1 MFLDDSTFGESPL
14 KGSVAAV
21 PGRALLGSDR
31 AARAFS
37 METMS
42 PGSSIGLAYSNRCL
56 ETRIRSDGRV
66 RPRRRSLIART
77 RRVDA
82 AGVMPIAAPQPGK
95 PLPSVGR
102 RVEPH
107 ADSAG
112 NVAGQTFNARF
123 VICFFHRVSFECLW
137 TVFAQ

>member
-42 PGSSIGLAYSNRCL
+42 PGSSIGLAYSNRC
-56 ETRIRSDGRV
+56 
-66 RPRRRSLIART
+66 
-77 RRVDA
+77 
-82 AGVMPIAAPQPGK
+82 
-95 PLPSVGR
+95 
-102 RVEPH
+102 
-107 ADSAG
+107 
-112 NVAGQTFNARF
+112 
-123 VICFFHRVSFECLW
+123 
-137 TVFAQ
+137 